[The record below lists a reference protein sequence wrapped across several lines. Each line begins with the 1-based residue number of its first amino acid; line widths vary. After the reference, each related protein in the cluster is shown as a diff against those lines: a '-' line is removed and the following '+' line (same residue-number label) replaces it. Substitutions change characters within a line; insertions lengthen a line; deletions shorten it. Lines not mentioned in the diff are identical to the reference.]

1 MKKYLIF
8 MLSIAVFTSCQKSF
22 DERIIE
28 ETQDYTS
35 RQCPKYVEPGNQL
48 DSLTYSTTTRT
59 ITHWYSLSEDKADS
73 TYQAGL
79 KNNPE
84 MYRANT
90 LRRLINDTSW
100 EGCKKENINFRYV
113 YRLADTGEQVFE
125 ILLTPADYLTQK

>member
-1 MKKYLIF
+1 MKKHLIF
-8 MLSIAVFTSCQKSF
+8 MLSIAALVACQKSF
-22 DERIIE
+22 EERIIE

-59 ITHWYSLSEDKADS
+59 ITHWYSLSEGKADS

-84 MYRANT
+84 MYRVNT

-100 EGCKKENINFRYV
+100 EGCKNENINFRYV
-113 YRLADTGEQVFE
+113 YRLAETGEQVFE
-125 ILLTPADYLTQK
+125 NLLTPADYQMQK

>member
-8 MLSIAVFTSCQKSF
+8 MLSIAAFTSCQKSF

-113 YRLADTGEQVFE
+113 YLLADTGEQVFE
-125 ILLTPADYLTQK
+125 ILLTPADYQTQK

>member
-1 MKKYLIF
+1 

-84 MYRANT
+84 MYRVNT

-100 EGCKKENINFRYV
+100 EGCKKENINVRYV

-125 ILLTPADYLTQK
+125 ILLTPADYQTQK

>member
-28 ETQDYTS
+28 ATQDYTS
-35 RQCPKYVEPGNQL
+35 RQCPKYIEPGNQL
-48 DSLTYSTTTRT
+48 DSLTYSTTART
-59 ITHWYSLSEDKADS
+59 ITHWYSLSGDKADS
-73 TYQAGL
+73 TYQAAL
-79 KNNPE
+79 KNKPE

-90 LRRLINDTSW
+90 LRILINDTNW
-100 EGCKKENINFRYV
+100 EGCKKKNINFRYV

-125 ILLTPADYLTQK
+125 ILLTPADYQTQK

>member
-73 TYQAGL
+73 TYQAAL
-79 KNNPE
+79 KKEPE
-84 MYRANT
+84 VFRANT
-90 LRRLINDTSW
+90 LRSLINDTSW
-100 EGCKKENINFRYV
+100 EGCKNENINFRYV

-125 ILLTPADYLTQK
+125 ILLTPADYQTQK

>member
-8 MLSIAVFTSCQKSF
+8 MLSIAIFTSCQKSF

-59 ITHWYSLSEDKADS
+59 ITHWYSLSEGKADS

-90 LRRLINDTSW
+90 LRSLINDTSW
-100 EGCKKENINFRYV
+100 EGCKQEGVNFRYV

-125 ILLTPADYLTQK
+125 ILLTPVDYQTQK